1 MINFKT
7 KLIELWSTFLSSGLQ
22 ADTIILFEGKTL
34 EGLKGGAQFWN
45 TQDRAITGKCTE
57 KNLCKQTTY
66 LTHETC

>member
-1 MINFKT
+1 MMNFKT
-7 KLIELWSTFLSSGLQ
+7 KLIELCRTFLSSGLQ

-34 EGLKGGAQFWN
+34 EGLKGDTKFWN